1 MGSVRLD
8 GVGDTMQGLG
18 RGQAAQAPDRP
29 SGLQETQMIIFPA
42 VDMRRGRCVRLVQ
55 GRAEQETVYSE
66 DPLVV
71 ARQWCDQG
79 ASWLHLVDL
88 DGAMVQDSHNRAIA
102 REIFR
107 ALPIPVQFGG
117 GVRTLS
123 DIGELL
129 SAGAARVILGT
140 VAVERP
146 DLVEEALSRH
156 PGQVIVGLDARRG
169 RVATR
174 GWNQL
179 ESLEALPFA
188 RDLARR
194 GVDRI
199 VYTDIG
205 KDGTL
210 QGPNL
215 EAIGQMARESGL
227 KVIASGGVS
236 SLQDLSRLNSL
247 KSSGVE
253 GVIVGKALYEGRFSL
268 EAALSAVRG

>member
-1 MGSVRLD
+1 M
-8 GVGDTMQGLG
+8 
-18 RGQAAQAPDRP
+18 RP
-29 SGLQETQMIIFPA
+29 CPSL
-42 VDMRRGRCVRLVQ
+42 C
-55 GRAEQETVYSE
+55 S
-66 DPLVV
+66 
-71 ARQWCDQG
+71 
-79 ASWLHLVDL
+79 S
-88 DGAMVQDSHNRAIA
+88 
-102 REIFR
+102 
-107 ALPIPVQFGG
+107 GG

-129 SAGAARVILGT
+129 AAGAARVILGT

-156 PGQVIVGLDARRG
+156 PGQVVVGLDARQG

-174 GWNQL
+174 GWNRL
-179 ESLEALPFA
+179 EALEALPFA

-215 EAIGQMARESGL
+215 KAVGQMARESGL
-227 KVIASGGVS
+227 NVVASGGVS
-236 SLQDLSRLNSL
+236 SLQDLSRLKHL
-247 KSSGVE
+247 ESSGVE

-268 EAALSAVRG
+268 EAALSAVEG

>member
-1 MGSVRLD
+1 MEAQGS
-8 GVGDTMQGLG
+8 
-18 RGQAAQAPDRP
+18 
-29 SGLQETQMIIFPA
+29 EMIIFPA
-42 VDMRRGRCVRLVQ
+42 VDMRRGKCVRLFQ
-55 GRAEQETVYSE
+55 GRAEDETVYSE

-88 DGAMVQDSHNRAIA
+88 DGAMFQDTNNRSIA
-102 REIFR
+102 REIFKTVH
-107 ALPIPVQFGG
+107 IPVQFGG

-123 DIGELL
+123 DIQELL
-129 SAGAARVILGT
+129 AAGAARVILGT
-140 VAVERP
+140 AAVEDP

-174 GWNQL
+174 GWNHL

-188 RDLARR
+188 QDLARR
-194 GVDRI
+194 GVARI
-199 VYTDIG
+199 IYTDIG

-210 QGPNL
+210 EGPNL
-215 EAIGQMARESGL
+215 QAIGQMARESGM

-236 SLQDLSRLNSL
+236 SLQDLSRLKSL
-247 KSSGVE
+247 TSSNIE
-253 GVIVGKALYEGRFSL
+253 GVIVGKALYEKRFSL
-268 EAALSAVRG
+268 GAALSAVAD

>member
-1 MGSVRLD
+1 
-8 GVGDTMQGLG
+8 
-18 RGQAAQAPDRP
+18 
-29 SGLQETQMIIFPA
+29 MIIFPA
-42 VDMRRGRCVRLVQ
+42 VDMRRGKCVRLVQ
-55 GRAEQETVYSE
+55 GRAEAETVYSE

-71 ARQWCDQG
+71 ARRWCDQG
-79 ASWLHLVDL
+79 ATWLHLVDL
-88 DGAMVQDSHNRAIA
+88 DGAMVQGSHNRTIA
-102 REIFR
+102 REIFE

-123 DIGELL
+123 DIRELL
-129 SAGAARVILGT
+129 EAGATRVILGT

-146 DLVEEALSRH
+146 DLVEEALTRH
-156 PGQVIVGLDARRG
+156 PGQVIVGLDARQG

-179 ESLEALPFA
+179 EALEALPFA

-194 GVDRI
+194 GVGRI

-210 QGPNL
+210 RGPNL
-215 EAIGQMARESGL
+215 EATGQMARESGL

-236 SLQDLSRLNSL
+236 SLRGPVAAQAPGVKRRGGCDRGESPLRREVFPG
-247 KSSGVE
+247 SGAVCGGGLAGALGTAVAYATGQVNQE
-253 GVIVGKALYEGRFSL
+253 GP
-268 EAALSAVRG
+268 

>member
-1 MGSVRLD
+1 
-8 GVGDTMQGLG
+8 
-18 RGQAAQAPDRP
+18 
-29 SGLQETQMIIFPA
+29 MIIFPA
-42 VDMRRGRCVRLVQ
+42 VDMRGGKCVRLVQ
-55 GRAEQETVYSE
+55 GRVEDETVYSE
-66 DPLVV
+66 DPRVV
-71 ARQWCDQG
+71 ARRWCDQG
-79 ASWLHLVDL
+79 ACWLHLVDL
-88 DGAMVQDSHNRAIA
+88 DGAMAPGGHNRAIA
-102 REIFR
+102 REIFE

-123 DIGELL
+123 DIRELL
-129 SAGAARVILGT
+129 DAGAARVILGT

-146 DLVEEALSRH
+146 DLVEEALGRH

-174 GWNQL
+174 GWNRL
-179 ESLEALPFA
+179 ETLEALPFA
-188 RDLARR
+188 RELARR

-236 SLQDLSRLNSL
+236 SLQDLSRL
-247 KSSGVE
+247 KQMESSGVE

-268 EAALSAVRG
+268 EAALSAVKD

>member
-1 MGSVRLD
+1 
-8 GVGDTMQGLG
+8 
-18 RGQAAQAPDRP
+18 
-29 SGLQETQMIIFPA
+29 MIIFPA
-42 VDMRRGRCVRLVQ
+42 VDMRGGKCVRLVQ

-71 ARQWCDQG
+71 ARRWCDRG

-88 DGAMVQDSHNRAIA
+88 DGAMVPGSHNRSIA

-123 DIGELL
+123 DIAELL
-129 SAGAARVILGT
+129 AAGAARVILGT

-156 PGQVIVGLDARRG
+156 PGRVIVGLDARRG
-169 RVATR
+169 KVATR

-179 ESLEALPFA
+179 EVLEALPFA

-210 QGPNL
+210 RGPNL
-215 EAIGQMARESGL
+215 EATGQMARESGL

-236 SLQDLSRLNSL
+236 SLGDLSRLKSL
-247 KSSGVE
+247 ESSGVE

-268 EAALSAVRG
+268 GAALSAVEG

>member
-1 MGSVRLD
+1 
-8 GVGDTMQGLG
+8 
-18 RGQAAQAPDRP
+18 
-29 SGLQETQMIIFPA
+29 MIIFPA
-42 VDMRRGRCVRLVQ
+42 VDMRRGKCVRLVQ
-55 GRAEQETVYSE
+55 GRAEDETVYAE

-71 ARQWCDQG
+71 ARRWCDQG

-88 DGAMVQDSHNRAIA
+88 DGAMVQGSHNRTIA
-102 REIFR
+102 REIFQ

-123 DIGELL
+123 DIRELL
-129 SAGAARVILGT
+129 AAGASRVILGT
-140 VAVERP
+140 AAVERP
-146 DLVEEALSRH
+146 DLVEEALRRH
-156 PGQVIVGLDARRG
+156 PGQVIVGLDARDG

-174 GWNQL
+174 GWNRV
-179 ESLEALPFA
+179 EALEALPFA

-194 GVDRI
+194 GVARI

-215 EAIGQMARESGL
+215 EAIGHMARVSGL

-236 SLQDLSRLNSL
+236 TLLDLARLRSLE
-247 KSSGVE
+247 SSGVE

-268 EAALSAVRG
+268 AAALSAVAG

>member
-1 MGSVRLD
+1 
-8 GVGDTMQGLG
+8 
-18 RGQAAQAPDRP
+18 
-29 SGLQETQMIIFPA
+29 MIIFPA
-42 VDMRRGRCVRLVQ
+42 VDMRRGKCVRLVQ
-55 GRAEQETVYSE
+55 GRAEDETVYSE

-71 ARQWCDQG
+71 ARQWCEQG

-88 DGAMVQDSHNRAIA
+88 DGAMVQDSHNRSIA
-102 REIFR
+102 RDIFR

-123 DIGELL
+123 DIRELL
-129 SAGAARVILGT
+129 EAGAARVILGT

-156 PGQVIVGLDARRG
+156 PRPGGRG
-169 RVATR
+169 AGRPPGTGGHPGMEPTGGAGGAALRQGSGAAGR
-174 GWNQL
+174 G
-179 ESLEALPFA
+179 S
-188 RDLARR
+188 
-194 GVDRI
+194 RI

-215 EAIGQMARESGL
+215 EATGQMARESGL

-236 SLQDLSRLNSL
+236 SLQDLSRLKHL
-247 KSSGVE
+247 ESSGVE

-268 EAALSAVRG
+268 GAALSAVSEG

>member
-1 MGSVRLD
+1 
-8 GVGDTMQGLG
+8 
-18 RGQAAQAPDRP
+18 
-29 SGLQETQMIIFPA
+29 MIIFPA
-42 VDMRRGRCVRLVQ
+42 VDMRRGKCVRLVQ
-55 GRAEQETVYSE
+55 GRAEHETVYSE

-71 ARQWCDQG
+71 ARRWCEQG

-88 DGAMVQDSHNRAIA
+88 DGAMVQGSHNRTIA
-102 REIFR
+102 REIFG

-123 DIGELL
+123 DIEELL
-129 SAGAARVILGT
+129 AAGAARVIVGT
-140 VAVERP
+140 AAVERP
-146 DLVEEALSRH
+146 DLVEEAMNRH
-156 PGQVIVGLDARRG
+156 PGQVVVGLDARRG

-174 GWNQL
+174 GWNHL
-179 ESLEALPFA
+179 EALEALPFA
-188 RDLARR
+188 RDLAGR

-215 EAIGQMARESGL
+215 EAVGQMARESGL

-236 SLQDLSRLNSL
+236 SLQDLSRLKQL
-247 KSSGVE
+247 ESSGVE

-268 EAALSAVRG
+268 EAALSAVEG